1 MHLTRFTDQSLR
13 CLMQLARFP
22 GNTPTI
28 SELASQTGLT
38 DDIVLKVVSRLMEL
52 GYVTTIR
59 GRAGGVRLKRSP
71 ADIRLGALVTETET
85 NMNLVS
91 CFKMENT
98 PCPLAPGCRLAG
110 VLSEAL
116 AAFLTVLDR
125 CTLQDMLG
133 ESVMRQAKADTRSTS
148 LSSTA

>member
-13 CLMQLARFP
+13 CLMQLARSP
-22 GNTPTI
+22 GDTPTI

-71 ADIRLGALVTETET
+71 ADEAVPAELATTNGDATVVALPRRDGA
-85 NMNLVS
+85 
-91 CFKMENT
+91 
-98 PCPLAPGCRLAG
+98 RH
-110 VLSEAL
+110 
-116 AAFLTVLDR
+116 R
-125 CTLQDMLG
+125 
-133 ESVMRQAKADTRSTS
+133 
-148 LSSTA
+148 